1 MSLLW
6 VTAQGADWYQ
16 ARNKGDLS
24 AMNRHK
30 DLVAQA
36 HGVPGYQAGIA
47 LRPVYQSLGHSA
59 FGQLKPKDAGFA
71 SGPANDADGNT
82 QMPWSDDH
90 SLNEHENWHHVPVT
104 NVNLRQP
111 IHATQDSVG
120 SRMVAHNLFH
130 PGKLPP
136 KELPGQER
144 TSQVGHPD
152 VDPDTHDLHER
163 ADHIG
168 ADESSRVPRFY
179 RSKEGR
185 MYVAD
190 GHHQTAANLL
200 LRKGTMRG
208 RVWDENNPP
217 EGVR

>member
-6 VTAQGADWYQ
+6 VTASGGDWAT
-16 ARNKGDLS
+16 ARNRGDLS

-30 DLVAQA
+30 DQVAQA
-36 HGVPGYQAGIA
+36 HGVQGFRAGIA
-47 LRPVYQSLGHSA
+47 LRPVYQALGRGPFS
-59 FGQLKPKDAGFA
+59 QIKPEDAGFA
-71 SGPANDADGNT
+71 SGPKDDADGNT
-82 QMPWSDDH
+82 IMPWPDDH

-104 NVNLRQP
+104 DVNLHQP
-111 IHATQDSVG
+111 IHATQDGVG
-120 SRMVAHNLFH
+120 PRMVAHNLFH

-136 KELPGQER
+136 KEVPGQER
-144 TSQVGHPD
+144 TSDVGNPD

-163 ADHIG
+163 ADYLG
-168 ADESSRVPRFY
+168 ADESSKVPRFY

-200 LRKGTMRG
+200 LHKTTMPG
-208 RVWDENNPP
+208 RVWDESNPP